1 MSATLNIS
9 VSPKMPK
16 WHHLVL
22 VRETY
27 WRSYF
32 IKENVRTVFF
42 FFFFFFFVTPKI
54 CIWQPDYERNKS
66 CTAVVGQFQINKL
79 DIFLGIFL
87 ENNKIMHN

>member
-1 MSATLNIS
+1 MASFSFSEGDILEIIFHKRKCADCL
-9 VSPKMPK
+9 
-16 WHHLVL
+16 
-22 VRETY
+22 
-27 WRSYF
+27 
-32 IKENVRTVFF
+32 F